1 MGPALK
7 NGAGGGGG
15 DGDDVDNDGNN
26 SLNFPSAEKGPN
38 TVLGALHATCH
49 LHLTDI
55 PFLYIRKLRYKYFR

>member
-26 SLNFPSAEKGPN
+26 SLNFLSAEKGPN
-38 TVLGALHATCH
+38 TVLGALHATLSFTSH
-49 LHLTDI
+49 RHSLSIHKETEVQIL
-55 PFLYIRKLRYKYFR
+55 